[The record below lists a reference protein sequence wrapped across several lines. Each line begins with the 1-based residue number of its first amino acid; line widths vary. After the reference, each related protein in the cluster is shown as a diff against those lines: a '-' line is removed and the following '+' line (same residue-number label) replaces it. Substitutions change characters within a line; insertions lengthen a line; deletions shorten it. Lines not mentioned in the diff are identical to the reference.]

1 MTKYQFLHYIKRKGM
16 RKTNVIMALICL
28 MVLNSNA
35 QIYGGDPSV
44 RLPTR
49 DLYDTDVMSMS
60 LRAQAETW
68 GRRSAMFDVYAEMA
82 ANAYNESKWRD
93 AINYSSTALSLF
105 ENGQLYYIRGFALES
120 LGFLK
125 EAKKNYKASKR
136 MGYHDAALAL
146 EELNKKIKAQ
156 KKRK

>member
-1 MTKYQFLHYIKRKGM
+1 MKKKILFVGLICQ
-16 RKTNVIMALICL
+16 MAL
-28 MVLNSNA
+28 SGNA

-68 GRRSAMFDVYAEMA
+68 ERRSAMFEFYAEMA

-105 ENGQLYYIRGFALES
+105 ENGQQYFIRGYALES

-125 EAKKNYKASKR
+125 DAKKNYKASKR
-136 MGYHDAALAL
+136 MGYHDAAQAL